1 MQRDKNCVQISPLW
15 GPKRTH
21 EKQGNGKVVRLRSS
35 NGASKQLKHNAVS
48 VELFI
53 QHNGN

>member
-48 VELFI
+48 IELFI